1 MDNSFIN
8 AGIIAITYLLVKF
21 AEMRLIQKENRPL
34 KELIKDTAVV
44 YFSILLG
51 MYIIEQLIPVGNER
65 RPVTQAFIDVPEF

>member
-1 MDNSFIN
+1 
-8 AGIIAITYLLVKF
+8 
-21 AEMRLIQKENRPL
+21 MRLIQKENRPL

-51 MYIIEQLIPVGNER
+51 MYIIEQLIPVGNES